1 MAKIYQYYA
10 SGEYAGEGDDYGTG
24 ILPNNATT
32 QAPPSGPWG
41 RQWPRWTGTEWELVP
56 DHRERSA
63 ALYSPELVQK
73 ATDYWL
79 PAEGD
84 DWQSH
89 PRRMKDIGPL
99 PEGAVTVRPEKPA
112 ELALADAQEAKTAE
126 FDRAMTA
133 IDAELI
139 RPTSDLVAVMVT
151 SQVMAADA
159 DGATALSADDL
170 EMSRQRFL
178 VLRQAQ
184 AQNRVLRAQVQTAGT
199 VEEVEALKPVM
210 VASPL

>member
-1 MAKIYQYYA
+1 MKVYQYYA
-10 SGEYAGEGDDYGTG
+10 SGRYAGEGDTHGG
-24 ILPNNATT
+24 PLPNNSTCKP
-32 QAPPSGPWG
+32 APDRPWKY
-41 RQWPRWTGTEWELVP
+41 QWPRWTGTDWELVS

-63 ALYSPELVQK
+63 ALYPPELVQK

-170 EMSRQRFL
+170 EMSRQRFTSL
-178 VLRQAQ
+178 WRTCLPRPSSAST
-184 AQNRVLRAQVQTAGT
+184 RRSRCPSCSCKGT
-199 VEEVEALKPVM
+199 
-210 VASPL
+210 SC